1 MYALKKLEYKTII
14 HEYNSAEELSA
25 GDRQLI
31 QMAKEATAEAYAPY
45 SNFYVGAALR
55 LDNGTCV
62 IGNNQENIA
71 YPSGLCAER
80 VAVFA
85 ASAQYPG
92 IAFNTIAITAKSND
106 FIVDNPVTP
115 CGSCRQVLAEYE
127 HLYSKP
133 IRIILCGEKG
143 KVLVIDKVED
153 ILPFSFKLDKL
164 KK

>member
-1 MYALKKLEYKTII
+1 M
-14 HEYNSAEELSA
+14 EELSA
-25 GDRQLI
+25 EDRQLI
-31 QMAKEATAEAYAPY
+31 QMAKKASAVAYAPY

-55 LDNGTCV
+55 LDNGVCV
-62 IGNNQENIA
+62 IGSNQENVA

-80 VAVFA
+80 VAAFA

-92 IAFNTIAITAKSND
+92 IAFNTIAITAKSKD

-127 HLYSKP
+127 HLFGKP

-143 KVLVIDKVED
+143 KVLVFNKVED
-153 ILPFSFKLDKL
+153 LLPFSFKADKL

>member
-1 MYALKKLEYKTII
+1 LKKLEYKTII
-14 HEYNSAEELSA
+14 HEYNSTEELSA
-25 GDRQLI
+25 EDGHLV
-31 QMAKEATAEAYAPY
+31 QMAKNASAESYAPY
-45 SNFYVGAALR
+45 SHFYVGAALR
-55 LDNGTCV
+55 LDNGICV
-62 IGNNQENIA
+62 IGNNQENVA

-85 ASAQYPG
+85 ASARYPC
-92 IAFNTIAITAKSND
+92 IAFNTIAITAKSKD

-127 HLYSKP
+127 HLFGKP
-133 IRIILCGEKG
+133 IRFILCGEKG

-153 ILPFSFKLDKL
+153 LLPFSFKVDRL